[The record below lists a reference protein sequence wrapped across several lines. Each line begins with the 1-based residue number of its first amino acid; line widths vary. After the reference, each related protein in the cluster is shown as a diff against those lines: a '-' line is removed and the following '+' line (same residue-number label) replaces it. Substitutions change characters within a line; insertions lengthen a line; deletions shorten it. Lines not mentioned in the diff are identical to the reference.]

1 MDIRIVDVYID
12 IMRKAGEWWLS
23 GFREG
28 EVTSEVTQVL
38 SVCSLPP
45 LRGFVPGE
53 QLIIWSLLSCSNSQ
67 SVCTKDQAYL

>member
-28 EVTSEVTQVL
+28 GVSSEVTQVL
-38 SVCSLPP
+38 SLCSLAP
-45 LRGFVPGE
+45 LRGFVPGKTADNVE
-53 QLIIWSLLSCSNSQ
+53 SAQL
-67 SVCTKDQAYL
+67 